1 MSHQKVK
8 FVNEFRK
15 NYRYQQGLFFF
26 DNFTSFRF
34 HYSPNLLAS
43 ICLLNWEVRSM
54 TDKLLQKNFVKLT
67 WYICIHIQ
75 YCSYFILL
83 MKVHS
88 NLLSKYVGNYTLF
101 TYLRSHRKQIHN
113 KLWRKWKHRRIFLHQ
128 KVSLSI
134 CISFDIW
141 LWCVKSNR
149 KKQKETDGKL
159 LKTTLTKN
167 NGGKDWSNLPKPKSL
182 R

>member
-134 CISFDIW
+134 LVLIFGYGVS
-141 LWCVKSNR
+141 KATERN
-149 KKQKETDGKL
+149 KKKRTA
-159 LKTTLTKN
+159 
-167 NGGKDWSNLPKPKSL
+167 SS
-182 R
+182 